1 MFFLFLCL
9 KLINTTLWNSV
20 LLCGEIHSKSY
31 SNEDYDPI
39 FLMVEVPIDGIVTVA
54 RCYILSFSE
63 KNVPFPGEQHCF
75 TCTCFTALHVY
86 LKQRYT
92 PRLYTLLYEREIYR
106 YRRKKLMVMTNAIK
120 LKTIR
125 NKYL

>member
-1 MFFLFLCL
+1 MKNTCQHFYRTAHFNASALSPVHSLVL
-9 KLINTTLWNSV
+9 HVHVKLHEMHMS
-20 LLCGEIHSKSY
+20 CC
-31 SNEDYDPI
+31 P
-39 FLMVEVPIDGIVTVA
+39 
-54 RCYILSFSE
+54 
-63 KNVPFPGEQHCF
+63 
-75 TCTCFTALHVY
+75 TCTCRTALHVH

-120 LKTIR
+120 FKTIR